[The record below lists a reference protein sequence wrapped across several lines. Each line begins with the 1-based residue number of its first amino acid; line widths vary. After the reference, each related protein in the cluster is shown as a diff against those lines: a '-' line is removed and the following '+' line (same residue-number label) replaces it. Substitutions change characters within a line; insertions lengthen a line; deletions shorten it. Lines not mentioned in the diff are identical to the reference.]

1 MTANQG
7 IGGNNPPPFESLSLR
22 MDELLSGARTVL
34 TEHSGII
41 TDKAVGEKLAGFKKQ
56 LDDLLKKAEVEHKAE
71 KEPHLEAC
79 KQVDSKWKVISD
91 KIGLAINFIAP
102 KLTAHLNF
110 LNEERRKE
118 EAAVREKQRLAQ
130 EEADRKTR
138 EAAELAKKAE
148 AGELKGSK
156 VDPIQ
161 AKLDADA
168 AQEAANALQKDAKAL
183 QGNATIG
190 SGYTVGGKARS
201 IATRTF
207 YHAKIEKPLVALA
220 FFHDNQRLI
229 DTLQAIANEY
239 VRATSNPEHEP
250 PPGCSVYTETKAV

>member
-118 EAAVREKQRLAQ
+118 EAAVWEKQRLAQ
-130 EEADRKTR
+130 EEAGRKTR
-138 EAAELAKKAE
+138 EADELAKKA
-148 AGELKGSK
+148 
-156 VDPIQ
+156 
-161 AKLDADA
+161 
-168 AQEAANALQKDAKAL
+168 EAANALQKDAKAL

>member
-56 LDDLLKKAEVEHKAE
+56 LDDLLKKAEVERKAE

-110 LNEERRKE
+110 LNEERRK
-118 EAAVREKQRLAQ
+118 